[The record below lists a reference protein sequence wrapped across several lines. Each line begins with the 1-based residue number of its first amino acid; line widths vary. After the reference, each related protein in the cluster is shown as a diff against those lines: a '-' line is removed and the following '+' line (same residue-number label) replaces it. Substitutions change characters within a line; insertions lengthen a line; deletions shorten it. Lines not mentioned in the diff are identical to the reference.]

1 MSCDFFR
8 NRLIEGS
15 WESRPVVFI
24 CNTYKIHPGQRV
36 SVGSLFVSIWV
47 VVYIDCGFKAF
58 LFSFRDIVF
67 YGEMVYIGR
76 GVRRW
81 DGLFGSDLAWSA
93 LHGGPG
99 VGSGEFQR

>member
-1 MSCDFFR
+1 MTFSEIVQSKARGNLGPWSSYVIHIKFILAR
-8 NRLIEGS
+8 N
-15 WESRPVVFI
+15 
-24 CNTYKIHPGQRV
+24 

-81 DGLFGSDLAWSA
+81 DGLLGSDLAWST

>member
-1 MSCDFFR
+1 MTFSEIVQSRARGNLGPWSSYVIHIKFMLAR
-8 NRLIEGS
+8 N
-15 WESRPVVFI
+15 
-24 CNTYKIHPGQRV
+24 
-36 SVGSLFVSIWV
+36 SVGSLFVSNWV
-47 VVYIDCGFKAF
+47 VVYIDCGFEAF

-81 DGLFGSDLAWSA
+81 DGLFGSDLAWST

>member
-1 MSCDFFR
+1 MTFSEIVQSKARGNLGPWSSYVIHIKFILAR
-8 NRLIEGS
+8 N
-15 WESRPVVFI
+15 
-24 CNTYKIHPGQRV
+24 

-81 DGLFGSDLAWSA
+81 DGLLGSDFAWST

>member
-8 NRLIEGS
+8 NRSVEGS

-24 CNTYKIHPGQRV
+24 CNTYKIHPGQKFCWE
-36 SVGSLFVSIWV
+36 LICFYWV

-58 LFSFRDIVF
+58 LFSFQDIVF

-81 DGLFGSDLAWSA
+81 DGLLGSDLAWLT